1 MSQFYNVVT
10 RKVILEGKKEKILH
24 HNRVGTIKVTSNGGW
39 FLQLYHLP
47 ETEFQIFSS
56 HTSELPIIQIE
67 DDES

>member
-24 HNRVGTIKVTSNGGW
+24 HRVGTIKVTPNGGW

-56 HTSELPIIQIE
+56 HTSELPVIQIE